1 MHRKI
6 ILEKPLLNLIQ
17 IYLVFKLVLKNLINS
32 PNFLF
37 ALTFHNMNLDWHGC
51 MAKFEVSIQASFDS
65 LKIMKRV
72 FEFAFELNQFHLSL
86 IPSNYKMKHCRLH
99 ITGYSGN

>member
-1 MHRKI
+1 M
-6 ILEKPLLNLIQ
+6 
-17 IYLVFKLVLKNLINS
+17 NS

-37 ALTFHNMNLDWHGC
+37 DLSFQNMNLDWHGC
-51 MAKFEVSIQASFDS
+51 MVKFEVFILASDS

-72 FEFAFELNQFHLSL
+72 FEFEFVLNQVHLPL

-99 ITGYSGN
+99 IIGCSEN